1 MTNKA
6 SGRVVAEQAFEAAP
20 VNRGYAGRTLY
31 VDLSDGTIA
40 SRPVTQEMKD
50 RFIGGRGFGLWRL
63 WNAVDGETTWDDPRN
78 EIVVGAGPIG
88 GVTTYAGAGKSLV
101 VSLSPT
107 TGSVVD
113 SNVGG
118 YVGPYLKFSGW
129 DALEIQGKADRD
141 VILFIDGD
149 EGTVRLLESPD
160 EDLNTHILSER
171 LMARF
176 AASESPKD
184 LLAIATVTAGAG
196 AEHALF
202 GCLNFSFFDMKRKAI
217 RVKQAG
223 RGGIGTVFRDKHLAG
238 VVVKK
243 TGITPD
249 ANGAADPE
257 RVKRAGERITQ
268 EILSLDASQ
277 NDMRR
282 VGTAHLV
289 EIMNEYDLLP
299 VENYRFGRHPRAEQ
313 VASPVWRERFS
324 QGMPDGCWLGCTM
337 SCSHGVDDFELG
349 TGPYKGSRVLVDGPE
364 YETVGGSTNMGI
376 FDPDF
381 VLEMN
386 FYCDTYGLDTIS
398 FTTSMAFVME
408 CFEAGVLDKEKTGGL
423 DLHFGAAAESLE
435 MLHQM
440 ARGEGFG
447 AVVGEGIRRMKDRFV
462 SEYGADRAF
471 LDSIGMECK
480 GMEYSE
486 YVTKE
491 SLAMQGG
498 YGLALKGPQHD
509 EAWLIF
515 MDMVNNQ
522 IPTFEAKAEALH
534 YFPMWRTWFG
544 LMGLCKLPWND
555 IEPADN
561 AQRYSGIDAAKVPDH
576 VKNYCDLFSG
586 ITGVEVAPGDLILQS
601 ERVYNFQRV
610 FNLRMG
616 FGRRE
621 HDQIPYRSAG
631 PVTSEEYESRQDR
644 YDKQLRERAGVDPAG
659 LTTAQKVKALRDY
672 REAQYQM
679 LCDAAYKRRGWT
691 VDGVPTLAT
700 LKRLGIDFP
709 DVVAVVRPYQE

>member
-1 MTNKA
+1 MTKKTDD
-6 SGRVVAEQAFEAAP
+6 RVVAEKVFEAVP
-20 VNRGYAGRTLY
+20 VKRGYAGRTLY
-31 VDLSDGTIA
+31 VNLESGAIE

-50 RFIGGRGFGLWRL
+50 LFVGGRGFGLWRL
-63 WNAVDGETTWDDPRN
+63 WNAVTDKTTWNDPAN
-78 EIVVGAGPIG
+78 EIVIGAGPIG
-88 GVTTYAGAGKSLV
+88 GITTYAGAGKSLV

-129 DALEIQGKADRD
+129 DALELQGKADRD
-141 VILFIDGD
+141 VIVFIDGD
-149 EGTVRLLESPD
+149 QGVVRILARPV
-160 EDLNTHILSER
+160 EDLNTHVLAER
-171 LMARF
+171 LMKRF
-176 AASESPKD
+176 AASENPKN
-184 LLAIATVTAGAG
+184 LLAISTVTAGAG
-196 AEHALF
+196 AQYTRI
-202 GCLNFSFFDMKRKAI
+202 GCLNFSFFDMKRRAV

-223 RGGIGTVFRDKHLAG
+223 RGGIGTVFRDKRIAA

-243 TGITPD
+243 TGIPAD
-249 ANGAADPE
+249 ANHAADPE
-257 RVKRAGERITQ
+257 RVRRAGERITQ
-268 EILSLDASQ
+268 EILTLDAAQ

-299 VENYRFGRHPRAEQ
+299 VHNYRFGKHPQAER

-324 QGMPDGCWLGCTM
+324 QGMPDGCWLGCSM
-337 SCSHGVDDFELG
+337 SCSHGVDGFELR
-349 TGPYKGSRVLVDGPE
+349 TGPYKGSHVLVDGPE
-364 YETVGGSTNMGI
+364 YETIGGSTNMGI

-398 FTTSMAFVME
+398 FTTAMAFVME
-408 CFEAGVLDKEKTGGL
+408 CTEAGILNKERTGGL
-423 DLHFGAAAESLE
+423 DLHFGNAVGSLE
-435 MLHQM
+435 VLHQM

-447 AVVGEGIRRMKDRFV
+447 AIVGEGIRRMKARFAK
-462 SEYGADRAF
+462 EYGADPAF
-471 LDSIGMECK
+471 LNSIGMECK

-515 MDMVNNQ
+515 MDMVNHQ

-555 IEPADN
+555 VEPADN
-561 AQRYSGIDAAKVPDH
+561 ATRYQGIEAAKVPDH
-576 VKNYCDLFSG
+576 VRNYCDLFSG
-586 ITGVEVAPGDLILQS
+586 ITGIKVGPDDLILQS

-616 FGRRE
+616 HGRRE
-621 HDQIPYRSAG
+621 DDRIPYRSAG
-631 PVTSEEYESRQDR
+631 PVTAEEYESRQER
-644 YDKQLRERAGVDPAG
+644 YDVQLKEKVGIDPVG
-659 LTTAQKVKALRDY
+659 LSTAQKVRTLREH
-672 REAQYQM
+672 REAQYET

-691 VDGVPTLAT
+691 PDGVPTIAT
-700 LKRLGIDFP
+700 LARLSIDFP
-709 DVVAVVRPYQE
+709 DVVAVVEPYQ